1 MTPATSAST
10 STDPVL
16 ELRDLVQHFP
26 GAHNAPVRAVD
37 GISLT
42 VGRGETVGVVGES
55 GSGKTTVGRAALR
68 LYKPTSGTIMFEGKD
83 VTHENSRQLAKDL
96 RRRSAM
102 IFQNPTT
109 SLNPYMRL
117 IDVLMEPLEIQRIG
131 NHSSRHRAAEAM
143 LEQVGLDPRW
153 GARYPRELSGGQRQ
167 RVGVGRALMLEPSL
181 VVADEPTAALD
192 VSVQAQVINLMADLQ
207 AERGLGYLFI
217 SHDLSLVKHISHR
230 VAVMYLGRIVEM
242 GTAEEIFEDPR
253 HPYTVSLASMKLEP
267 GKKIVPQ
274 GEVPSPSRPPSGCHF
289 HTRCPIAKPICA
301 QVDPVVTTGAT
312 GRTVACHFPGE
323 LGLPSDGRV
332 MLDIAHP
339 LASARPVATAPAS
352 APAPTASAN
361 V

>member
-1 MTPATSAST
+1 MSQTTIDQT
-10 STDPVL
+10 GTTPVL

-26 GAHNAPVRAVD
+26 GPRRAPVRAVD

-42 VGRGETVGVVGES
+42 VNRGETVGVVGES

-68 LYKPTSGTIMFEGKD
+68 LYKPTSGSILFEGGD
-83 VTHENSRQLAKDL
+83 VTHDTGRSLARGL

-131 NHSSRHRAAEAM
+131 THASRHQAAEAM
-143 LEQVGLDPRW
+143 LEKVGLDPLW
-153 GARYPRELSGGQRQ
+153 GSRYPRELSGGQRQ

-207 AERGLGYLFI
+207 AERGLAYLFI
-217 SHDLSLVKHISHR
+217 SHDLSLVRRISHR
-230 VAVMYLGRIVEM
+230 VAVMYLGRIVET

-267 GKKIVPQ
+267 GRKIVPQ
-274 GEVPSPSRPPSGCHF
+274 GEVPSPSKPPSGCHF
-289 HTRCPIAKPICA
+289 HTRCPIAKKICA
-301 QVDPVVTTGAT
+301 EVDPVAVTGAT
-312 GRTVACHFPGE
+312 GRSVACHFPGE
-323 LGLPSDGRV
+323 LALPSDGRTQ
-332 MLDIAHP
+332 LEILHP
-339 LASARPVATAPAS
+339 LPLAASLAPAA
-352 APAPTASAN
+352 APVSAN
-361 V
+361 A